1 MICHHGPCL
10 MVFSLEKDYIFAL
23 YKAIK
28 KYLIKQHAFIDF
40 CMLLLGKAWHST
52 KYGRTDLLNLNN
64 WGEGGGGGGKYI
76 YDVYS
81 SIKSDVIDPPTNSLH
96 SKRGDLTSNFNECVW
111 LFTI

>member
-64 WGEGGGGGGKYI
+64 WGEGGGGGGKYM
-76 YDVYS
+76 
-81 SIKSDVIDPPTNSLH
+81 
-96 SKRGDLTSNFNECVW
+96 
-111 LFTI
+111 